1 MSEILTTDSV
11 APEHRLAYWTD
22 MICKTYVQLE
32 CDATA
37 RGHFDGE
44 IRSHHLPGLGLSVLR
59 SAAQRVQRTPRE
71 IALAT
76 DEYFI
81 VSVQTRGHGLISQ
94 DGRDALLEP
103 GDFAIYDST
112 RPYVL
117 NFDGDFEEIVLKLRG
132 EQLKSVVRD
141 TEKLTATKVSGRA
154 GAGHLM
160 INMIRTLSDEVDT
173 LQPASAAAV
182 AASVINIL
190 VAGLQSLPACSGVE
204 PSALTAYHVA
214 RFKRLVDERLRD
226 PALSVAAIAAELG
239 ISVGHLHRLFAC
251 EPLPPSQ
258 YVWNRRLEACGR
270 ELLEPRRGK
279 ASVAEIAFGWG
290 FNDAAHFSRAFR
302 GRFGCSPRE
311 WRQQA
316 GKPDQARITS
326 SAAAVR

>member
-1 MSEILTTDSV
+1 MSEILSTESV
-11 APEHRLAYWTD
+11 AADQRLAYWID

-32 CDATA
+32 CDALGNA
-37 RGHFDGE
+37 KAACFNGE
-44 IRSHHLPGLGLSVLR
+44 IRSHHLPGLGLSVIR
-59 SAAQRVQRTPRE
+59 SAAQHVMRTPRE
-71 IALAT
+71 IARSS
-76 DEYFI
+76 DDYFI
-81 VSVQTRGHGLISQ
+81 VSIQTSGRGVISQ
-94 DGRDALLEP
+94 DGRDAVLSP

-117 NFDGDFEEIVLKLRG
+117 HFDDDFEEIVLKLRRD
-132 EQLKSVVRD
+132 QLRSVVRD
-141 TEKLTATKVSGRA
+141 TEKLTATAVSGRA

-182 AASVINIL
+182 ASSVVSIL
-190 VAGLQSLPACSGVE
+190 VAGLQSLPACNGVD
-204 PSALTAYHVA
+204 PSSMTAYHVA

-226 PALSVAAIAAELG
+226 PALSVASIAAELG
-239 ISVGHLHRLFAC
+239 ISVGHLHRLFKC
-251 EPLPPSQ
+251 DPLPPAQ

-270 ELLEPRRGK
+270 ELLDPRRGK

-311 WRQQA
+311 WRQGRGTA
-316 GKPDQARITS
+316 PRPLTN
-326 SAAAVR
+326 